1 MSNTKHKTKVRTM
14 KSPLLLMSLFFV
26 LLFSQCIPPEEEDPG
41 EINIKFADKSLQHV
55 IDMADKQV
63 KDSLLLYLSSES
75 PTLRYAALKGF
86 AAMKDSTVLDEVAV
100 LLDDPIERIQ
110 SLAAYTIGLM
120 GSKAGEKYLTNA
132 FVSSDTISARR
143 PPNEWVLEALGRC
156 GDMTVLKNLASVKTF
171 LPRDT
176 ALVNGQSK
184 ALYRFA
190 LRKMVVPEGTKLM
203 FRVAMDNH
211 YPPMARLYAAA
222 YLGRTKS
229 ITFDANES
237 HKLLKAF
244 TQGTDQEKIFF
255 AQAIQRTTD
264 STSLS
269 LLKNKLS
276 IEKNPSVKAQILR
289 ALSVMPYDKIKE
301 TFFDGLKSKEVEVN
315 IIANEWIQEHGV
327 RKDAFEYYKM
337 AKDTSISQASRVA
350 LLSAGLKHVSRLD
363 TVELRAIN
371 RTLRNVFAQT
381 KNPYIKAK
389 VLLGLAEFPWN
400 YRFIKRESSGSDYK
414 VVQVAGIEAL
424 DRLLRSDNYLK
435 SVGTYRKGM
444 KGDLSKFFMEALES
458 GDVGKRAAAAIAL
471 RNPDQEFRAY
481 VIDTASIFRMKMTV
495 SGKPKDIESHNEI
508 LKTIAELKGTPYEP
522 ISPVY
527 NHPIDWVEL
536 EGLDNDLNVT
546 MTTTRGDI
554 EIELFVKESPG
565 TVANFVKEAK
575 RKYYNNKTFH
585 RVVPGFVIQG
595 GCPRGDGYGSLG
607 YTIRSE
613 FFPYNY
619 DDSGYIGM
627 ASAGPHTEGVQFFIT
642 HTATPHLDG
651 NYTIFGKVTKG
662 MDVVHKIGVGDE
674 ILTINFEK

>member
-1 MSNTKHKTKVRTM
+1 M
-14 KSPLLLMSLFFV
+14 KPSLTILSLFFAFV
-26 LLFSQCIPPEEEDPG
+26 FFQCIPAVEIDPG
-41 EINIKFADKSLQHV
+41 EININFSDKSLQHV
-55 IDMADKQV
+55 VDMADRQV
-63 KDSLLLYLSSES
+63 KDSLLAYLSSES
-75 PTLRYAALKGF
+75 PTIRYAALKGF

-100 LLDDPIERIQ
+100 LLDDPIEKNQ

-120 GSKAGEKYLTNA
+120 QSKAGVKYLTNA
-132 FVSSDTISARR
+132 FVSSDTVSARR

-156 GDMTVLKNLASVKTF
+156 GDLAVLKNLASVKTF

-176 ALVNGQSK
+176 ALVNGRSK

-190 LRKMVVPEGTKLM
+190 LRQMVVPEGTKLM
-203 FRVAMDNH
+203 FQVAMDKH
-211 YPPMARLYAAA
+211 YPPVARLYAAA

-229 ITFDANES
+229 ITFDVNES

-244 TQGTDQEKIFF
+244 TQGTEQEKLFF
-255 AQAIQRTTD
+255 AQAIKKTTD

-269 LLKNKLS
+269 LLKNKLP
-276 IEKNPSVKAQILR
+276 IEKNSSVKAQILR
-289 ALSVMPYDKIKE
+289 SLSDLPYDKIKE
-301 TFFDGLKSKEVEVN
+301 TFFDALKSDETEVN
-315 IIANEWIQEHGV
+315 ITANDWVVEHGV
-327 RKDAFEYYKM
+327 RKDAFEYYQM
-337 AKDTSISQASRVA
+337 AKDTSINIFSRVA
-350 LLSAGLKHVSRLD
+350 LLSAGLKSVYRLD

-371 RTLRNVFAQT
+371 RTLRNTFVQT
-381 KNPYIKAK
+381 KKPYVKAK
-389 VLLGLAEFPWN
+389 ILHGLAEFPWN
-400 YRFIKRESSGSDYK
+400 YRFIKRESVGSDYK

-424 DRLLRSDNYLK
+424 DQLLRSENYLK

-458 GDVGKRAAAAIAL
+458 GDVGKRAVAAIAL
-471 RNPDQEFRAY
+471 RNPDPEFRAY
-481 VIDTASIFRMKMTV
+481 VTDTASIFRMKMAV
-495 SGKPKDIESHNEI
+495 SGKPIDIESHNEI

-527 NHPIDWVEL
+527 NHPIGWAEL
-536 EGLDNDLNVT
+536 EDLDKDLKVV
-546 MTTTRGDI
+546 MTTTRGNI
-554 EIELFVKESPG
+554 EIELFVDESPG
-565 TVANFVKEAK
+565 TVANFIKEAK

-595 GCPRGDGYGSLG
+595 GCPRGDGYGSLD

-619 DDSGYIGM
+619 DDAGYIGM
-627 ASAGPHTEGVQFFIT
+627 ALAGNHTEGVQFFIT

-662 MDVVHKIGVGDE
+662 MDVVHKMNVGDE
-674 ILTINFEK
+674 ILTINIGK